1 MGECGAAAIVVEGL
15 TKRYG
20 AAVALDGLD
29 LVVPAGT
36 ALGLL
41 GRNGAGKT
49 TTVRILT
56 TLLRPDSGRAVV
68 AGQDV
73 VRQPAA
79 VRRLIGTAGQYA
91 ALDYTLSGREN
102 LVMFGRLH
110 RLGRREAV
118 RRADLMLHTF
128 GLAEVAGRAVKTYS
142 GGTARRLDLA
152 AAVIGTPSVLFLD
165 EPSTGLDPPSRR
177 ELWDLLA
184 DLVRDGTTL
193 LLTTQYLEEADRL
206 ADRIAV
212 VDHGRVIAAGTP
224 DELKAQLGGD
234 RIDVRLVAAADC
246 ERAAAALR
254 DVALGEPVVRAAEA
268 VVGVPAA
275 GDASSVIAEVVR
287 TLDRHHIPMVDISTH
302 RPTLDDVFLTVTAAT
317 ASRDTPGA
325 AGPAGTDS
333 G

>member
-1 MGECGAAAIVVEGL
+1 VVRDAIVVEGL

-36 ALGLL
+36 AFGLL

-110 RLGRREAV
+110 RLGLV
-118 RRADLMLHTF
+118 
-128 GLAEVAGRAVKTYS
+128 EVAGRAVKTYS

-184 DLVRDGTTL
+184 DLVRGGTTL

-206 ADRIAV
+206 ADRVAV

-224 DELKAQLGGD
+224 DELKAQVGGD
-234 RIDVRLVAAADC
+234 RVDVRLVAAADC
-246 ERAAAALR
+246 ARAAAALR
-254 DVALGEPVVRAAEA
+254 EVALGEPVVRAAEA

-287 TLDRHHIPMVDISTH
+287 TLDRYRIPMVDISTH
-302 RPTLDDVFLTVTAAT
+302 RPTLDDVFLTVTAAVGPP
-317 ASRDTPGA
+317 SRDTPGA
-325 AGPAGTDS
+325 AGPAGTDT

>member
-1 MGECGAAAIVVEGL
+1 VSNAILVEGL

-29 LVVPAGT
+29 LVVPTGT
-36 ALGLL
+36 AFGLL

-49 TTVRILT
+49 TAVRILT
-56 TLLRPDSGRAVV
+56 TLLRPDSGRALV

-73 VRQPAA
+73 VTRPAA
-79 VRRLIGTAGQYA
+79 VRRRIGTAGQYA

-118 RRADLMLHTF
+118 RRAELLLHTF
-128 GLAEVAGRAVKTYS
+128 GLTEVAGRAVKTYS

-152 AAVIGTPSVLFLD
+152 AAVVGAPSVLFLD
-165 EPSTGLDPPSRR
+165 EPSTGLDPPSRL

-184 DLVRDGTTL
+184 DLVRNGTTL

-224 DELKAQLGGD
+224 DELKAHVGGD

-246 ERAAAALR
+246 DRAAAALR
-254 DVALGEPVVRAAEA
+254 DVALGEPVVRATEA
-268 VVGVPAA
+268 IVGVPAA

-287 TLDRHHIPMVDISTH
+287 TLDRHRIPMLDISTH
-302 RPTLDDVFLTVTAAT
+302 RPTLDDVFLTVTAAGGSG
-317 ASRDTPGA
+317 SRGVPGA
-325 AGPAGTDS
+325 VGSAATDAG
-333 G
+333 